1 MCAAQPG
8 KPGKEEVMVSVVC
21 KTTLSTTTIV
31 TMEIEGTP
39 YKQGRRPSWQSMR
52 RTFQS
57 PDRLS

>member
-1 MCAAQPG
+1 
-8 KPGKEEVMVSVVC
+8 MVSVVC

-39 YKQGRRPSWQSMR
+39 YKQGRRPGWQSMR